1 VGGGEEEE
9 QFAET
14 VTRKTRLFLISL
26 SLAILAVVLFDV
38 LKPAPFVPVPRANPA
53 PLPAAPEVRRGLNKT
68 PLLYPAEFTSEL
80 STNVAASFLTVV
92 TDAPGG
98 GEMLRGIAVGEHQV
112 LVAPSRLPASW
123 KVTHRGGHTHDVTK
137 VAADAV
143 HGVAL
148 LTVAGPGLI
157 PLPIAGP
164 DTSLA
169 EPVVAI
175 TVGRDVARP
184 FPTIMDQPLTYNR
197 LVGRLATDITP
208 GAVVVNLE
216 GSLLAFVA
224 AGVEGASPLAATGLA
239 EIVSSLSRTG
249 VHRHPWSGVHL
260 QNIDAPLQTRFPKG
274 AFVVVHVDAESPA
287 ARGLAPGTVLN
298 EVTGGTVRARTVD
311 EVRAAMEAA
320 KILSLVRLD
329 GTRVE
334 VPVLDRQL
342 PADFASPDAGVSVTG
357 DPLRLAVAPMSA
369 AAARGLRTGD
379 IVRAVDFHPVR
390 TAVQIQAVMRG
401 STDRLL
407 TIQRGPEWR
416 FVLWTARPPERRP

>member
-26 SLAILAVVLFDV
+26 SLAIAAVVLFDV
-38 LKPAPFVPVPRANPA
+38 VKPAPFVPLPRANPA

-80 STNVAASFLTVV
+80 SANVAASFLTVV
-92 TDAPGG
+92 TDAGSG
-98 GEMLRGIAVGEHQV
+98 GEMLRGIVVGEHQV
-112 LVAPSRLPASW
+112 LVAPSRLPDSW
-123 KVTHRGGHTHDVTK
+123 KVTHQGGHTHEVAK

-148 LTVAGPGLI
+148 LTVGGPRLV
-157 PLPIAGP
+157 PLPIAGAG
-164 DTSLA
+164 TSLA

-184 FPTIMDQPLTYNR
+184 FPTIMDQPLTYAR

-224 AGVEGASPLAATGLA
+224 TGVDGASPLAAPHLA
-239 EIVSSLSRTG
+239 EIVASLSRTG
-249 VHRHPWSGVHL
+249 VHRHPWTGVHL
-260 QNIDAPLQTRFPKG
+260 QNIDAPLRKRFPEG
-274 AFVVVHVDAESPA
+274 ELLVVHVDAESAA
-287 ARGLAPGTVLN
+287 ARGLSPGTVLDA
-298 EVTGGTVRARTVD
+298 VTSGTARARTVE
-311 EVRAAMEAA
+311 EVRAAMERAEV
-320 KILSLVRLD
+320 LRFVRVDGATLD
-329 GTRVE
+329 

-342 PADFASPDAGVSVTG
+342 PADFASRDAGVSLTD
-357 DPLRLAVAPMSA
+357 DPLRLSVAPMSA

-379 IVRAVDFHPVR
+379 IVRAVDLRLVR
-390 TAVQIQAVMRG
+390 TAAQVQAVMRG

-407 TIQRGPEWR
+407 TIQRGPEWH

>member
-1 VGGGEEEE
+1 MGGGEEEE
-9 QFAET
+9 QFAEA
-14 VTRKTRLFLISL
+14 VTRRTRLFLISL
-26 SLAILAVVLFDV
+26 SLAIVVVVLFDV

-53 PLPAAPEVRRGLNKT
+53 PLPSAPEVRRGLNKT
-68 PLLYPAEFTSEL
+68 PLLYPAEFTSDL
-80 STNVAASFLTVV
+80 SANVAASFVTVV
-92 TDAPGG
+92 TGGPGG
-98 GEMLRGIAVGEHQV
+98 GEVLRGIAVGEHQV
-112 LVAPSRLPASW
+112 LVAPSRLPATW
-123 KVTHRGGHTHDVTK
+123 RVTHQGGHTHDVTK

-157 PLPIAGP
+157 PLPIAGSG
-164 DTSLA
+164 TSLA

-184 FPTIMDQPLTYNR
+184 FPTIMDQPLTYAR

-224 AGVEGASPLAATGLA
+224 TGVEGASPVAAPQLA
-239 EIVSSLSRTG
+239 EIVASLSRTG
-249 VHRHPWSGVHL
+249 VHRHPWTGVHL
-260 QNIDAPLQTRFPKG
+260 ETIGDPLRKRFPEG
-274 AFVVVHVDAESPA
+274 ALAVVHVDAESA
-287 ARGLAPGTVLN
+287 AAPGLAPGTVL
-298 EVTGGTVRARTVD
+298 D
-311 EVRAAMEAA
+311 EVISGTARAQTVEEVRSAMEGA
-320 KILSLVRLD
+320 KVLTFVRVD
-329 GTRVE
+329 GVKVD

-342 PADFASPDAGVSVTG
+342 PADFASRDAGVSITG
-357 DPLRLAVAPMSA
+357 DPLRLTVAPMSA

-379 IVRAVDFHPVR
+379 IVRAVDLRPVR
-390 TAVQIQAVMRG
+390 TAAQVQAVMRG
-401 STDRLL
+401 STDTLL